1 MSTQSVPVVV
11 EWAAMGTPGRALA
24 TIAASLAVGAAVTA
38 AAGAGGIRMGTVPVV
53 AVCSAAALA
62 INWAVYVPSY
72 LARTERFYDLTGSLT
87 YLCVVALALVFGNG
101 DPRSVL
107 LAVLIAIWATRL
119 GSFLFLRIRRDGSDG
134 RFDRI
139 KLDPVRFAMS
149 WTMQALWVVLT
160 ASAALAAMTT
170 GRDVDPGWFVAPGV
184 VVWALGFGIEVMADA
199 QKRAFRSDPANR
211 GRFITTGLWAW
222 SRHPKLLRRDHA
234 VGGHRPDR
242 GAGAVGLAVRHPDL
256 AGVRRGAPLTDQRR
270 AAARGP
276 GPAALGRRSR
286 VPRLPPA
293 DAGAGPST
301 ASGLTA
307 DPTRVALSHR

>member
-11 EWAAMGTPGRALA
+11 EWAAMGTTGRSLA

-38 AAGAGGIRMGTVPVV
+38 AAGAGGIRMGAVPVV
-53 AVCSAAALA
+53 AVCSMAALA
-62 INWAVYVPSY
+62 INWVVYVPSY

-107 LAVLIAIWATRL
+107 LAALIAIWATRL

-222 SRHPKLLRRDHA
+222 SRHPNYFGEITLWVGIALIAVPALSGWQYVTLISPVFVAVLLSRISGVPLLEARAQQRWGDDPEYRDYRRRTP
-234 VGGHRPDR
+234 VLVLR
-242 GAGAVGLAVRHPDL
+242 
-256 AGVRRGAPLTDQRR
+256 
-270 AAARGP
+270 
-276 GPAALGRRSR
+276 
-286 VPRLPPA
+286 PPA
-293 DAGAGPST
+293 G
-301 ASGLTA
+301 
-307 DPTRVALSHR
+307 